1 VARSW
6 LGNAPR
12 RRVSQPGRWLL
23 APLSAA
29 LLCAAPPAAPD
40 PTHEFTPAPA
50 ARPRAGPSLDLGKC
64 VNLSD
69 MLEAPREGQGG
80 WGRKFEDADIDRI
93 ASKGFT
99 AIRLPA
105 RFNAHAQKKPPYTI
119 DRVFMERVA
128 HVVDLAT
135 DRHLKV
141 IVDLHHYL
149 ELDAHPDKEAPRF
162 AALWRQ
168 IAERFANAPASVS
181 FELMNEP
188 HDKLGAGNLLAVLG
202 AAMAEV
208 RKTNPTRIV
217 VIDGPEWAGL
227 DAMLTG
233 PFPDDPYAV
242 PTFHYYSPVNFGFDK
257 APWLKPSSRDDF
269 GTAEDMALI
278 RGDVAKVQAYL
289 ARTGRVPFVGEY
301 GAWEGRPLAAREA
314 YYETISKAWASLGL
328 DSCAW
333 GYTNTMHLW
342 DDTKGGWQGR
352 IADRIAAPLR
362 D

>member
-1 VARSW
+1 MIARSA
-6 LGNAPR
+6 LI
-12 RRVSQPGRWLL
+12 LL
-23 APLSAA
+23 AAVLVSAVA
-29 LLCAAPPAAPD
+29 QGADHLDLTQA
-40 PTHEFTPAPA
+40 FTPAPA
-50 ARPRAGPSLDLGKC
+50 AQPRTGPRLDLGKC

-105 RFNAHAQKKPPYTI
+105 RFNAHALTRPPYTI
-119 DRVFMERVA
+119 DPAFMDRVA

-135 DRHLKV
+135 ARHLKV

-149 ELDAHPDKEAPRF
+149 ELDAHPAKEAPRF

-168 IAERFANAPASVS
+168 IGERFAKAPASVS

-188 HDKLGAGNLLAVLG
+188 HDKLGSDNLLAVLG
-202 AAMAEV
+202 PALAEV
-208 RKTNPTRIV
+208 RQTNPTRIV
-217 VIDGPEWAGL
+217 VVDGPEWAAL
-227 DAMLTG
+227 DAMLTS
-233 PFPDDPYAV
+233 PFPNDPYAV
-242 PTFHYYSPVNFGFDK
+242 PTFHYYSPVNFGFPK
-257 APWLKPSSRDDF
+257 APWLKPKSRDDF
-269 GTAEDMALI
+269 GTPKDLALI
-278 RGDVAKVQAYL
+278 RSDVAKVQGYM

-333 GYTNTMHLW
+333 GYTNTMQLW
-342 DDTKGGWQGR
+342 DEGKGGWQGR
-352 IADRIAAPLR
+352 IADRIAAPLSN
-362 D
+362 